1 MNKEKFNSFLQEPS
15 KLNQDAM
22 AELVYLT
29 NEFPYCQSAHILL
42 TLNNYINNS
51 IQFEP
56 VLKRTA
62 IYTGSRAI
70 LKQHIDRLNSSA
82 ARVYFYDEGVKE
94 TAAPRAEAADRE
106 AKMATDE
113 KELVGKTSR
122 QGEQEGKTEEIKEE
136 AAEEKVTESVEKT
149 ESDKATEPKRNS
161 ETGIKIE
168 FAPKNENG
176 PKPETLVE
184 EKELAEDIPPLETTP
199 SDIQKSKSI
208 AELKKIVER
217 RIREIEKAKKEK
229 PSGEGISATDKK
241 AAEEKSKLIDKF
253 IKAQPSISA
262 PKARFYN
269 ARDIARNSIV
279 DQENIVSETLANI
292 YMDQGHFAKAKNIY
306 RKLSLKFPEKSSY
319 FAALIKKAEKEDNN

>member
-15 KLNQDAM
+15 RLNQDAM

-70 LKQHIDRLNSSA
+70 LKQHIDRLNSTAS
-82 ARVYFYDEGVKE
+82 RVYFYDEGIKE
-94 TAAPRAEAADRE
+94 TADPSAEAADNE
-106 AKMATDE
+106 AKTATAE
-113 KELVGKTSR
+113 KEFIDKTKREGK
-122 QGEQEGKTEEIKEE
+122 QEGKTEEIKEE
-136 AAEEKVTESVEKT
+136 VADEKATETVEKT
-149 ESDKATEPKRNS
+149 EEDKTFEPKKNTK
-161 ETGIKIE
+161 TGIKIE
-168 FAPKNENG
+168 FAPKNEAE
-176 PKPETLVE
+176 PKPKTLVE
-184 EKELAEDIPPLETTP
+184 EKEQAEEIPPLETTP

-229 PSGEGISATDKK
+229 SSGEDKSATNEK
-241 AAEEKSKLIDKF
+241 AAEEKNNLIDKF
-253 IKAQPSISA
+253 IKDQPRISA
-262 PKARFYN
+262 SKARFYN
-269 ARDIARNSIV
+269 ARDIAKNSIV
-279 DQENIVSETLANI
+279 DQDNIVSETLANI

-306 RKLSLKFPEKSSY
+306 RRLSLKYPEKSSY

>member
-15 KLNQDAM
+15 SLNQDAM

-82 ARVYFYDEGVKE
+82 TKVYFYDEGVKE
-94 TAAPRAEAADRE
+94 
-106 AKMATDE
+106 ATPQKTQPE
-113 KELVGKTSR
+113 KKTS
-122 QGEQEGKTEEIKEE
+122 ESITEEEIVEEVAEE
-136 AAEEKVTESVEKT
+136 AASEEKTTLKTTVEETPVVETTDNELKT
-149 ESDKATEPKRNS
+149 RKPKGEHIDDLNADS
-161 ETGIKIE
+161 KIKIE
-168 FAPKNENG
+168 FAPKQELK
-176 PKPETLVE
+176 KPIVE
-184 EKELAEDIPPLETTP
+184 EEIPEEIPPLETTP

-229 PSGEGISATDKK
+229 SDVGGKSGATKK
-241 AAEEKSKLIDKF
+241 AEEEKSSLIDKF
-253 IKAQPSISA
+253 IKDQPSISA
-262 PKARFYN
+262 PKAHFYN
-269 ARDIARNSIV
+269 ARDIAKNSIV

-292 YMDQGHFAKAKNIY
+292 YMDQGHFNKAKNIY
-306 RKLSLKFPEKSSY
+306 QKLSLKYPEKSSY